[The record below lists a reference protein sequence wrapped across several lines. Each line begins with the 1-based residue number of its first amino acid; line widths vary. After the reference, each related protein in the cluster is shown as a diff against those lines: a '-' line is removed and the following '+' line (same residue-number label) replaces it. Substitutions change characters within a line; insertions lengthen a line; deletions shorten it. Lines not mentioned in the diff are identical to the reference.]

1 MTPQSDT
8 LPGRWPT
15 LKPIETN
22 TRRARHSGIITAVG
36 IRKASDHVVNA
47 ASTQRPDTPTGPVT
61 ARPCL
66 ATVISNSQHSSMIYS
81 NCDTSPPMIPMIPV
95 TRLTGAAADGPRF
108 SGVLR
113 AAGSSGE
120 RMSGD
125 EARGRGEQT
134 AHTFRRPPPRSP
146 LFIIQ
151 LSLRCVVYTEP
162 ASYRRRTSAISFRD

>member
-95 TRLTGAAADGPRF
+95 TRLTGAAADGPVF
-108 SGVLR
+108 R
-113 AAGSSGE
+113 AFCAPRARRAKGCPATRRGDGGS
-120 RMSGD
+120 R
-125 EARGRGEQT
+125 Q
-134 AHTFRRPPPRSP
+134 HTPSAAPHPGAPS
-146 LFIIQ
+146 L
-151 LSLRCVVYTEP
+151 LSN
-162 ASYRRRTSAISFRD
+162 YR